1 VRTRP
6 ACGEGSAELQCG
18 AYLAERGLAT
28 LSLREG
34 IAVAQTARASQLLS
48 VVIQPPP
55 FASGRGSG
63 VSAGALAEED
73 AQGEGG
79 RIYIYTA
86 AFGDGLWPHEIVRD
100 SLHHAARAA
109 APRLSRRGPVYTYPV
124 RDHSRACS
132 WIGER
137 GHARCAAVC
146 WDGLPDVCR
155 ERSIRI
161 VSRPV
166 GCGVSVWLCCEEWLV
181 VGRSWFDLCARRVQ
195 RRASAIVDACADD
208 VVYLYRY

>member
-109 APRLSRRGPVYTYPV
+109 APRLSRRGPVYT
-124 RDHSRACS
+124 
-132 WIGER
+132 
-137 GHARCAAVC
+137 
-146 WDGLPDVCR
+146 L
-155 ERSIRI
+155 
-161 VSRPV
+161 SRPRSLAGV
-166 GCGVSVWLCCEEWLV
+166 LVDWGKRARQMRRCVLGWIAGCVPREVHTHRLASGRLRRLCVAL
-181 VGRSWFDLCARRVQ
+181 L
-195 RRASAIVDACADD
+195 
-208 VVYLYRY
+208 